1 MIIILQKV
9 KRQSRSQTL
18 TRIQLSTVDCTTTNT
33 TTTTTATT
41 QPSPQLVSSRP
52 QQPTV
57 GHSMPQPKA
66 LGSMLTYNQPSNP
79 TITEAPPPAYGVHE
93 KYTTYNENSYDL
105 PPPAY
110 QAPSYNTPGAQYSSS
125 EFAYH
130 SSKPEEKHIN

>member
-9 KRQSRSQTL
+9 KRQSRSQTP
-18 TRIQLSTVDCTTTNT
+18 TRIQLSTVDGTTTNR

-41 QPSPQLVSSRP
+41 QPSPQLLSRP

-57 GHSMPQPKA
+57 DHSMPQPKA
-66 LGSMLTYNQPSNP
+66 PGSMLTYNQPSNP

-93 KYTTYNENSYDL
+93 KYATYNENSYDL

-110 QAPSYNTPGAQYSSS
+110 QPPSCNMPRAQYSSS
-125 EFAYH
+125 EFAFH

>member
-9 KRQSRSQTL
+9 KRQSRSQTP
-18 TRIQLSTVDCTTTNT
+18 TRIQLSTVDG

-41 QPSPQLVSSRP
+41 QPSPQPVSSRP

-57 GHSMPQPKA
+57 GHSVPQPKA
-66 LGSMLTYNQPSNP
+66 PGSMLTYNQPSNP

-110 QAPSYNTPGAQYSSS
+110 QAPSYNMPGAQYSSS

-130 SSKPEEKHIN
+130 SSKPGEKHI